1 MGFLAPAFLFG
12 ALAVGLPVYLH
23 LLRRNTS
30 IPLPFSSLMLFE
42 LRPPNATRR
51 RRLRYW
57 LLLALRVAL
66 LLLLAAA
73 FAEPYASRP
82 VPASAADKLLLVI
95 IDDSFS
101 MRAGTRL
108 SDAKRA
114 ALSVLSDR
122 SPRQR
127 AQVLESGAQAHV
139 LTPATQDPRILR
151 AALDGIR
158 AGDSRGSFAVFATAI
173 RAIAESEKAPI
184 EAHLFSDLQ
193 KSNMP
198 PSFAEMALP
207 RNVSLVLHPAAKA
220 TVPNWAVES
229 VSVPSLVWDPHTTHV
244 QAVIAGYGTPAASRV
259 VSFIVNGKTLA
270 TRQVEVPA
278 SGRAVAEID
287 SLELPYGFSR
297 CSVRIDAADTLPA
310 DDEYVF
316 AIERSDRKRGLF
328 VYQSS
333 DTRSALYF
341 DDAVKAAAQAA
352 VTLDK
357 VTTDRAPS
365 VDPASYSFVVI
376 SDVASLPAAFTS
388 KLLDYLHRGGSV
400 LIALGTVA
408 AQQQSLPI
416 FGARILTARH
426 YSRDAERFAAV
437 GQTDSAFPAAGFSE
451 EWEGVRFYYATA
463 VDEQDARVVVRLQ
476 DGTPLL
482 LEKTLGEGRV
492 MVFASGFDNLTND
505 LPLHPVF
512 VALVERIVRH
522 LSGNDARSGPH
533 LVNDVIALRTAK
545 EQAVGV
551 EVLEPSGRRP
561 LSLQEA
567 VSSQSYQL
575 SQAGFYEVHLANGRQ
590 DLIGVNADRRESDL
604 TPIPE
609 DVLALWR
616 GSDTKAGERAVPNAM
631 PAAATPVSQITP
643 AGIQGPAVPRSLW
656 WYAMLC
662 VLAAVVVESVIGGRY
677 LATLRDE
684 P

>member
-1 MGFLAPAFLFG
+1 MGFLAPGFLFG

-30 IPLPFSSLMLFE
+30 KPLPFSSLMLFE
-42 LRPPNATRR
+42 LRPPNATQR

-73 FAEPYASRP
+73 FAAPYVNELAP
-82 VPASAADKLLLVI
+82 GAAPDKLLLVVV
-95 IDDSFS
+95 DNSFS

-108 SDAKRA
+108 TDAKRA
-114 ALSVLSDR
+114 ALALLSDR
-122 SPRQR
+122 DPRQR
-127 AQVLESGAQAHV
+127 AQVLELGAQAHV
-139 LTPATQDPRILR
+139 LTPATQDTRILR
-151 AALDGIR
+151 AALEGVR

-173 RAIAESEKAPI
+173 RSIAESEKAPI
-184 EAHLFSDLQ
+184 EAHLLSDLQ

-198 PSFAEMALP
+198 PNFGEMALP
-207 RNVSLVLHPAAKA
+207 RNVSLVVHPVAAA

-229 VSVPSLVWDPHTTHV
+229 VSVPPLVWDPHTTRV
-244 QAVIAGYGTPAASRV
+244 QAVIAGYGTPAATRA
-259 VSFIVNGKTLA
+259 VSFLVNGKIIA
-270 TRQVEVPA
+270 TRQIEVPA
-278 SGRAVAEID
+278 AGRATAEIN

-316 AIERSDRKRGLF
+316 ALERSDRKRGLF
-328 VYQSS
+328 IYRSS
-333 DTRSALYF
+333 DTRSPLYF

-357 VTTDRAPS
+357 VTADHAVS
-365 VDPASYSFVVI
+365 VDPESYSFVVL

-388 KLLDYLHRGGSV
+388 KLVDYVYRGGNV
-400 LIALGTVA
+400 LVALGTIA
-408 AQQQSLPI
+408 AQQPSLPV
-416 FGARILTARH
+416 FGGRILTSRH
-426 YSRDAERFAAV
+426 YSRDTERFAAV
-437 GQTDSAFPAAGFSE
+437 GQTDSAFPAAGSAE

-463 VDEQDARVVVRLQ
+463 LDDQGARVVVRLQ

-482 LEKTLGEGRV
+482 LEKPVGEGRV

-512 VALVERIVRH
+512 VAFTERIVRH

-533 LVNDVIALRTAK
+533 QVNDVIALRTAK

-551 EVLEPSGRRP
+551 EVIEPSGQRP

-604 TPIPE
+604 TPMPQ

-616 GSDTKAGERAVPNAM
+616 GSRGGGDTPQVTAVG
-631 PAAATPVSQITP
+631 TS
-643 AGIQGPAVPRSLW
+643 GPAVPRSLW

-662 VLAAVVVESVIGGRY
+662 LLAAVLAESVIGGRY

>member
-1 MGFLAPAFLFG
+1 MGFLAPVFLLG
-12 ALAVGLPVYLH
+12 ALAVGLPLYLH
-23 LLRRNTS
+23 LLRRSTS
-30 IPLPFSSLMLFE
+30 TALPFSSLMLFE
-42 LRPPNATRR
+42 LRPPSATRR

-57 LLLALRVAL
+57 LLLALRLAL
-66 LLLLAAA
+66 LLLLAAV
-73 FAEPYASRP
+73 FAQPYVRQL
-82 VPASAADKLLLVI
+82 VPASAADKLLLLVV
-95 IDDSFS
+95 DNSFS

-108 SDAKRA
+108 ADAKRA
-114 ALSVLSDR
+114 ALSVLADR
-122 SPRQR
+122 NPRER
-127 AQVLESGAQAHV
+127 AQVLVLGAQAHV
-139 LTPATQDPRILR
+139 LTQATQDSQILR
-151 AALDGIR
+151 AALEGIQP
-158 AGDSRGSFAVFATAI
+158 GDSRGSFAVFATAA
-173 RAIAESEKAPI
+173 RSIAHSESAPI

-193 KSNMP
+193 KSNVP
-198 PSFAEMALP
+198 PSFAEMVLP
-207 RNVSLVLHPAAKA
+207 QNVSLVLHPAARA
-220 TVPNWAVES
+220 AAPNWAVES
-229 VSVPSLVWDPHTTHV
+229 VSVPPLVWDPHTTHV
-244 QAVIAGYGTPAASRV
+244 EAVIAGYGSPSATRA
-259 VSFIVNGKTLA
+259 VSFIVNGKTIA

-278 SGRAVAEID
+278 SGRATAVID

-310 DDEYVF
+310 DDEYGF
-316 AIERSDRKRGLF
+316 AIERADRKRGLF

-341 DDAVKAAAQAA
+341 DAAVKAAAQAA

-357 VTTDRAPS
+357 VTADRAPS
-365 VDPASYSFVVI
+365 VDPASYAFVVI
-376 SDVASLPAAFTS
+376 SDVASLPASFTS
-388 KLLDYLHRGGSV
+388 RLLDYIHRGGNV

-408 AQQQSLPI
+408 AQQQSLPV
-416 FGARILTARH
+416 FGGRILTTRH

-437 GQTDSAFPAAGFSE
+437 GQTDSAFPAAGSAE

-463 VDEQDARVVVRLQ
+463 IDEQGARVLVRLQ

-482 LEKTLGEGRV
+482 LEKPVGEGRV

-512 VALVERIVRH
+512 VALAERIVRH
-522 LSGNDARSGPH
+522 LSGNDAGGGPH
-533 LVNDVIALRTAK
+533 QVNDVIALRTAK
-545 EQAVGV
+545 EQAIGV
-551 EVLEPSGRRP
+551 EVIEPSGQRP

-604 TPIPE
+604 TPMPE
-609 DVLALWR
+609 DLVALWR
-616 GSDTKAGERAVPNAM
+616 GSDSATHGVPSAT
-631 PAAATPVSQITP
+631 PAAARPASQST
-643 AGIQGPAVPRSLW
+643 AAKVQETAVPRSLW

-662 VLAAVVVESVIGGRY
+662 LLAAVLAECVIGGRY

>member
-1 MGFLAPAFLFG
+1 MGFLAPAFLLG
-12 ALAVGLPVYLH
+12 ALAVGWPVYLH

-30 IPLPFSSLMLFE
+30 TPLPFSSLMFFE
-42 LRPPNATRR
+42 LRPPNATQR

-73 FAEPYASRP
+73 FAEPYVSKL
-82 VPASAADKLLLVI
+82 VPASAADELLLVVV
-95 IDDSFS
+95 DNSFS

-108 SDAKRA
+108 ADAKRA
-114 ALSVLSDR
+114 ALSVLSER
-122 SPRQR
+122 NPRER
-127 AQVLESGAQAHV
+127 AQVLELGAQAHV
-139 LTPATQDPRILR
+139 LTQATQDPRILQ

-158 AGDSRGSFAVFATAI
+158 AGDSRGSFAVFAAAV
-173 RAIAESEKAPI
+173 RSIAERAEAPI
-184 EAHLFSDLQ
+184 EVHLFSDLQ

-198 PSFAEMALP
+198 SNFVEMALP
-207 RNVSLVLHPAAKA
+207 RNVSLVLHPAVKA
-220 TVPNWAVES
+220 TEPNWAVES
-229 VSVPSLVWDPHTTHV
+229 VSVPPLVWDPHTTHV
-244 QAVIAGYGTPAASRV
+244 QAVIAGYGAPAATRA
-259 VSFIVNGKTLA
+259 VSFVVNGKTIA

-278 SGRAVAEID
+278 SGRATAEID

-297 CSVRIDAADTLPA
+297 CSVRIDATDALPA

-341 DDAVKAAAQAA
+341 DEAVEAAAQAA

-357 VTTDRAPS
+357 VTADRVSGVAPE
-365 VDPASYSFVVI
+365 SYSFVVI
-376 SDVASLPAAFTS
+376 SDVAALPAAFTN
-388 KLLDYLHRGGSV
+388 KLLDYVHRGGSV

-408 AQQQSLPI
+408 AQQPSLAV
-416 FGARILTARH
+416 FGGKILTTRH

-437 GQTDSAFPAAGFSE
+437 GQTDSAFAAAGSAE

-463 VDEQDARVVVRLQ
+463 IDEQGARVVVRLQ

-482 LEKTLGEGRV
+482 LEKPMGEGRV

-512 VALVERIVRH
+512 VALAERIVRH
-522 LSGNDARSGPH
+522 LSGNEARSGPH
-533 LVNDVIALRTAK
+533 QVNDIIDLRTAK

-551 EVLEPSGRRP
+551 EVVEPSGQRP

-575 SQAGFYEVHLANGRQ
+575 SRAGFYEVHLANGRQ

-604 TPIPE
+604 TPMPE
-609 DVLALWR
+609 DVQALWR
-616 GSDTKAGERAVPNAM
+616 GSDIKAGERAVPNAT
-631 PAAATPVSQITP
+631 PAAAKPVSQVAAAEP
-643 AGIQGPAVPRSLW
+643 QGPAVPRSLW

-662 VLAAVVVESVIGGRY
+662 VLAAVLAESVIGGRY